1 MAVEDKHYPNI
12 TWAQFAVCNDDV
24 TTNFESL
31 TRRLFQREFVEKDT
45 ILHSDSNHPGVEI
58 IVSALS

>member
-1 MAVEDKHYPNI
+1 MAIDNHYPNI

-31 TRRLFQREFVEKDT
+31 TRRLFQREFVEEGT
-45 ILHSDSNHPGVEI
+45 RLHSNSNHPGLE
-58 IVSALS
+58 VS

>member
-1 MAVEDKHYPNI
+1 MAIDNHYPNI

-31 TRRLFQREFVEKDT
+31 TRRLFQREFVEEGT
-45 ILHSDSNHPGVEI
+45 RLI
-58 IVSALS
+58 IQGLKFLRL

>member
-1 MAVEDKHYPNI
+1 MAIDNHYPNI

-31 TRRLFQREFVEKDT
+31 TRRLFQREFVEEGT
-45 ILHSDSNHPGVEI
+45 RLHSNSNHPGI
-58 IVSALS
+58 